1 MTGVQTCALPI
12 LMDLAQIR
20 RRQMD
25 RALRW
30 AILLFSGFLVVT
42 QQVYTLGPLVEYDRK
57 INSQP
62 KPQFEG
68 FAGFLLRRLDD
79 LGLRGLT
86 AAVLL
91 IAATFIAIKFKTWR
105 PLNLA
110 LLSLLSLNLVV
121 GTFKLFLGRTK
132 PRDGFDLL
140 HVGGMSYPSGHAS
153 NAVLSWGILAY
164 LIYRYAKVDRY
175 QGRLASA
182 GVVLISL
189 TVCTVSLIRHTHWF
203 SDLLGGL
210 FVGSALLVTVIAI
223 DRYVPSKSQLH

>member
-1 MTGVQTCALPI
+1 MEK
-12 LMDLAQIR
+12 LAQNR

-30 AILLFSGFLVVT
+30 SLLLFIGFLVVT
-42 QQVYTLGPLVEYDRK
+42 QQVLTNGPLVAYDK
-57 INSQP
+57 EINSQS

-68 FAGFLLRRLDD
+68 LAGFILRRLDD
-79 LGLRGLT
+79 LGLRSLT
-86 AAVLL
+86 ATVLL
-91 IAATFIAIKFKTWR
+91 IAASFIAYKFKTWR

-110 LLSLLSLNLVV
+110 MISLLSLNLVV
-121 GTFKLFLGRTK
+121 GSFKLVLGRTK

-140 HVGGMSYPSGHAS
+140 HAGGMSYPSGHAS

-175 QGRLASA
+175 QGRLATS

-189 TVCTVSLIRHTHWF
+189 TVCVVSLIRHTHWF

-210 FVGSALLVTVIAI
+210 FVGSALLVAVIAI

>member
-1 MTGVQTCALPI
+1 
-12 LMDLAQIR
+12 
-20 RRQMD
+20 MD

-30 AILLFSGFLVVT
+30 SLLLFTGFLLVT
-42 QQVYTLGPLVEYDRK
+42 QQVLTFGPLVEYDKK
-57 INSQP
+57 INSDP

-86 AAVLL
+86 ATVLI
-91 IAATFIAIKFKTWR
+91 IAASFIAYKFKTWR

-110 LLSLLSLNLVV
+110 FLSLILLNLVV

-140 HVGGMSYPSGHAS
+140 HAGGMSYPSGHAS

-182 GVVLISL
+182 GVVAISL
-189 TVCTVSLIRHTHWF
+189 TVCIVSLIRHTHWF
-203 SDLLGGL
+203 TDLLGGL
-210 FVGSALLVTVIAI
+210 FIGSALLVAVIAV

>member
-1 MTGVQTCALPI
+1 MQTETQL
-12 LMDLAQIR
+12 R
-20 RRQMD
+20 KKQMD

-30 AILLFSGFLVVT
+30 SLLLFTGFLLVT
-42 QQVYTLGPLVEYDRK
+42 QQVLTFGPLVEYDKK
-57 INSQP
+57 INSDP

-86 AAVLL
+86 ATVLI
-91 IAATFIAIKFKTWR
+91 IAASFIAYKFKTWR

-110 LLSLLSLNLVV
+110 FLSLLLLNLVV

-140 HVGGMSYPSGHAS
+140 HAGGMSYPSGHAS

-182 GVVLISL
+182 GVVAISL
-189 TVCTVSLIRHTHWF
+189 TVCVVSLIRHTHWF
-203 SDLLGGL
+203 TDLLGGL
-210 FVGSALLVTVIAI
+210 FVGSALLVAVIAV

>member
-1 MTGVQTCALPI
+1 MNELIQN
-12 LMDLAQIR
+12 R
-20 RRQMD
+20 RKQMD

-30 AILLFSGFLVVT
+30 AIVLFAGFLLVT
-42 QQVYTLGPLVEYDRK
+42 QQVLSYGPLVEYDKK
-57 INSQP
+57 INSDP
-62 KPQFEG
+62 KPQFDG

-79 LGLRGLT
+79 LGLRWLT
-86 AAVLL
+86 ATVLL
-91 IAATFIAIKFKTWR
+91 LAAVFIAYKFKTWR

-110 LLSLLSLNLVV
+110 FLSLILLNLVV

-182 GVVLISL
+182 GVALISL
-189 TVCTVSLIRHTHWF
+189 TVCVVSLIRHTHWF
-203 SDLLGGL
+203 SDLLGGV
-210 FVGSALLVTVIAI
+210 FIGSALLVAVIAV

>member
-1 MTGVQTCALPI
+1 MM
-12 LMDLAQIR
+12 MDLAQIR

-30 AILLFSGFLVVT
+30 AILLFSGFLFVT
-42 QQVYTLGPLVEYDRK
+42 QQVYSYGPLVEYDRK

-68 FAGFLLRRLDD
+68 LAGFILRRLDD
-79 LGLRGLT
+79 LGLRWLT
-86 AAVLL
+86 ATVLL
-91 IAATFIAIKFKTWR
+91 IAATFIAYKFKTWR
-105 PLNLA
+105 LLNLA
-110 LLSLLSLNLVV
+110 VLSLLSLNLVV
-121 GTFKLFLGRTK
+121 GTFKIFLGRTK

-153 NAVLSWGILAY
+153 NAVLSWGVLAY

-182 GVVLISL
+182 GVALISL

>member
-1 MTGVQTCALPI
+1 MEKLVQT
-12 LMDLAQIR
+12 R

-30 AILLFSGFLVVT
+30 SLLLFVGFLVVT
-42 QQVYTLGPLVEYDRK
+42 QQVLTNGPLVAYDK
-57 INSQP
+57 ELNSQP

-68 FAGFLLRRLDD
+68 LAGFILRRLDD
-79 LGLRGLT
+79 LGLRSLT
-86 AAVLL
+86 ATVLL
-91 IAATFIAIKFKTWR
+91 IAASFIAYKFKTWR

-110 LLSLLSLNLVV
+110 MISLLSLNVVV
-121 GTFKLFLGRTK
+121 GSFKIVLGRTK

-140 HVGGMSYPSGHAS
+140 HAGGMSYPSGHAS

-182 GVVLISL
+182 GVALISL
-189 TVCTVSLIRHTHWF
+189 TVCVVSLIRHTHWF

-210 FVGSALLVTVIAI
+210 FVGSALLVAVIAI

>member
-1 MTGVQTCALPI
+1 
-12 LMDLAQIR
+12 MDLAQIR

>member
-1 MTGVQTCALPI
+1 MQKEI
-12 LMDLAQIR
+12 QNR
-20 RRQMD
+20 RKQMD

-30 AILLFSGFLVVT
+30 SLLLCTGFLIVT
-42 QQVYTLGPLVEYDRK
+42 QQVLTFGPLVEYDKK
-57 INSQP
+57 INSDP

-86 AAVLL
+86 ATVLIL
-91 IAATFIAIKFKTWR
+91 AALFIAYKFKTWR

-110 LLSLLSLNLVV
+110 FLSLILLNLVV
-121 GTFKLFLGRTK
+121 GTFKLVLGRTK

-140 HVGGMSYPSGHAS
+140 HAGGMSYPSGHAS

-182 GVVLISL
+182 GVAAISL
-189 TVCTVSLIRHTHWF
+189 TVCIVSLIRHTHWF
-203 SDLLGGL
+203 TDLLGGL
-210 FVGSALLVTVIAI
+210 FIGSALLVAVIAV

>member
-1 MTGVQTCALPI
+1 MQTET
-12 LMDLAQIR
+12 QNR
-20 RRQMD
+20 RKQMD

-30 AILLFSGFLVVT
+30 SLLLFTGFLLVT
-42 QQVYTLGPLVEYDRK
+42 QQVLTFGPLVEYDKR
-57 INSQP
+57 INSDP

-68 FAGFLLRRLDD
+68 AAGFLLRRLDD

-86 AAVLL
+86 ATVLIL
-91 IAATFIAIKFKTWR
+91 AASFIAYKFKTWR

-110 LLSLLSLNLVV
+110 FLSLILLNLVV
-121 GTFKLFLGRTK
+121 GTFKLILGRTK
-132 PRDGFDLL
+132 PRDGFDLI

-182 GVVLISL
+182 GVVAISL
-189 TVCTVSLIRHTHWF
+189 TVCIVSLIRHTHWF
-203 SDLLGGL
+203 TDLLGGL
-210 FVGSALLVTVIAI
+210 FIGSALLVAVIAV

>member
-1 MTGVQTCALPI
+1 MQKEI
-12 LMDLAQIR
+12 QNR
-20 RRQMD
+20 RKQMD

-30 AILLFSGFLVVT
+30 SLLLFTGFLLVT
-42 QQVYTLGPLVEYDRK
+42 QQVLTFGPLVEYDKK
-57 INSQP
+57 INSDP

-86 AAVLL
+86 ATVLI
-91 IAATFIAIKFKTWR
+91 IAASFIAYKFKTWR

-110 LLSLLSLNLVV
+110 FLSLILLNLVV
-121 GTFKLFLGRTK
+121 GTSKLVLGRTK

-140 HVGGMSYPSGHAS
+140 HAGGMSYPSGHAS

-182 GVVLISL
+182 GVVAISL
-189 TVCTVSLIRHTHWF
+189 TVCIVSLIRHTHWF
-203 SDLLGGL
+203 TDLLGGL
-210 FVGSALLVTVIAI
+210 FIGSALLVAVIAV

>member
-1 MTGVQTCALPI
+1 
-12 LMDLAQIR
+12 
-20 RRQMD
+20 MD

-30 AILLFSGFLVVT
+30 SLLLFFGFLVVT
-42 QQVYTLGPLVEYDRK
+42 QQVLTNGPLVSYDK
-57 INSQP
+57 EINSQP

-68 FAGFLLRRLDD
+68 LAGFLLRRLDD

-86 AAVLL
+86 ATVLI
-91 IAATFIAIKFKTWR
+91 IAASFIAYKFKTWR

-110 LLSLLSLNLVV
+110 MVSLLSLNLVV

-140 HVGGMSYPSGHAS
+140 HAGGMSYPSGHAS

-182 GVVLISL
+182 GVALISL

-210 FVGSALLVTVIAI
+210 FVGSALLVAVIAI

>member
-1 MTGVQTCALPI
+1 MEK
-12 LMDLAQIR
+12 LAQNR

-25 RALRW
+25 RALRCSL
-30 AILLFSGFLVVT
+30 LLFVGFLVVT
-42 QQVYTLGPLVEYDRK
+42 QQVLTNGPLVAYDK
-57 INSQP
+57 EINSQP

-68 FAGFLLRRLDD
+68 LAGFILRRLDD
-79 LGLRGLT
+79 LGLRSLT
-86 AAVLL
+86 ATVLL
-91 IAATFIAIKFKTWR
+91 IAASYIAYKFKTWR

-110 LLSLLSLNLVV
+110 MISLLSLNLVV
-121 GTFKLFLGRTK
+121 GSFKIVLGRTK

-140 HVGGMSYPSGHAS
+140 HAGGMSYPSGHAS

-182 GVVLISL
+182 GVVLVSL
-189 TVCTVSLIRHTHWF
+189 TVCVVSLIRHTHWF

-210 FVGSALLVTVIAI
+210 FVGSALLVAVIAI

>member
-1 MTGVQTCALPI
+1 MMEQ
-12 LMDLAQIR
+12 AQIR

-30 AILLFSGFLVVT
+30 AILLFSGFLLVT
-42 QQVYTLGPLVEYDRK
+42 QQVFTYGPLVEYDKK

-68 FAGFLLRRLDD
+68 LAGFILRRLDD
-79 LGLRGLT
+79 LGLRWLT
-86 AAVLL
+86 ATVLL
-91 IAATFIAIKFKTWR
+91 LAASFIAYKFKTWR

-121 GTFKLFLGRTK
+121 GTFKIFLGRTK

-182 GVVLISL
+182 GVALISL

>member
-1 MTGVQTCALPI
+1 MK
-12 LMDLAQIR
+12 DLQQLR

-30 AILLFSGFLVVT
+30 SLLLFFGFLLVT
-42 QQVYTLGPLVEYDRK
+42 QQVLTNGPLVSYDK
-57 INSQP
+57 EINSQP

-68 FAGFLLRRLDD
+68 FAGFFLRRLDD
-79 LGLRGLT
+79 LGLRGVT
-86 AAVLL
+86 ATVLL
-91 IAATFIAIKFKTWR
+91 IAAAFIAYKFKTWR

-110 LLSLLSLNLVV
+110 VLSLLLLNLTV
-121 GTFKLFLGRTK
+121 GASKILLGRTK

-140 HVGGMSYPSGHAS
+140 HAGGMSYPSGHAS

-189 TVCTVSLIRHTHWF
+189 TVCIVSLIRHTHWF

-210 FVGSALLVTVIAI
+210 FIGSALLVAVIAV

>member
-1 MTGVQTCALPI
+1 
-12 LMDLAQIR
+12 
-20 RRQMD
+20 MD

-30 AILLFSGFLVVT
+30 SLLLFVGFLIVT
-42 QQVYTLGPLVEYDRK
+42 QQVLTNGPLVAYDK
-57 INSQP
+57 EINSQP

-68 FAGFLLRRLDD
+68 LAGFILRRLDD

-86 AAVLL
+86 ATVLL
-91 IAATFIAIKFKTWR
+91 IAAMFIAYKFKTWR

-110 LLSLLSLNLVV
+110 MISLLSLNLVV
-121 GTFKLFLGRTK
+121 GTFKLVLGRTK

-140 HVGGMSYPSGHAS
+140 HAGGMSYPSGHAS

-175 QGRLASA
+175 QGRLATT
-182 GVVLISL
+182 GVLLISL
-189 TVCTVSLIRHTHWF
+189 TVCVVSLIRHTHWF

-210 FVGSALLVTVIAI
+210 FVGSALLVAVIAI

>member
-1 MTGVQTCALPI
+1 MRTIEQT
-12 LMDLAQIR
+12 R

-30 AILLFSGFLVVT
+30 SLLLFFGFLVVT
-42 QQVYTLGPLVEYDRK
+42 QQVLTNGPLVSYDK
-57 INSQP
+57 VINSQP

-86 AAVLL
+86 ATVLI
-91 IAATFIAIKFKTWR
+91 IAASFIAYKFKTWR

-110 LLSLLSLNLVV
+110 MVSLLSLNLVV

-140 HVGGMSYPSGHAS
+140 HAGGMSYPSGHAS

-182 GVVLISL
+182 GVALISL

-210 FVGSALLVTVIAI
+210 FIGSALLVAVIAI

>member
-1 MTGVQTCALPI
+1 MEKLVQT
-12 LMDLAQIR
+12 R

-30 AILLFSGFLVVT
+30 SLLLFVGFLLVT
-42 QQVYTLGPLVEYDRK
+42 QQVLTNGPLVAYDK
-57 INSQP
+57 EINSQP

-68 FAGFLLRRLDD
+68 LAGFILRRLDD
-79 LGLRGLT
+79 LGLRSLT
-86 AAVLL
+86 ATVLL
-91 IAATFIAIKFKTWR
+91 IAASYIAYKFKTWR

-110 LLSLLSLNLVV
+110 MISLLSLNLVV
-121 GTFKLFLGRTK
+121 GSFKIVLGRTK

-140 HVGGMSYPSGHAS
+140 HAGGMSYPSGHAS

-182 GVVLISL
+182 GVVLVSL
-189 TVCTVSLIRHTHWF
+189 TVCVVSLIRHTHWF

-210 FVGSALLVTVIAI
+210 FVGSALLVAVIAI

>member
-1 MTGVQTCALPI
+1 
-12 LMDLAQIR
+12 
-20 RRQMD
+20 MD

-30 AILLFSGFLVVT
+30 AILLFIGFIVVT
-42 QQVYTLGPLVEYDRK
+42 QQIYTYGPLVGYDKK

-68 FAGFLLRRLDD
+68 LAGFLLLRLDD
-79 LGLRGLT
+79 LGARWLT
-86 AAVLL
+86 TLVLL
-91 IAATFIAIKFKTWR
+91 LAAAFIAYKFKTKR
-105 PLNLA
+105 PLILA
-110 LLSLLSLNLVV
+110 AVALFFLHLIVGVV
-121 GTFKLFLGRTK
+121 KIFLGRTK

-140 HVGGMSYPSGHAS
+140 HAGGMSYPSGHAS
-153 NAVLSWGILAY
+153 NVVLSWGLLAY

-182 GVVLISL
+182 AVVLISVV
-189 TVCTVSLIRHTHWF
+189 VCGVSLIRHTHWF
-203 SDLLGGL
+203 SDLLGGV

>member
-1 MTGVQTCALPI
+1 MQTET
-12 LMDLAQIR
+12 QNR
-20 RRQMD
+20 RKQMD

-30 AILLFSGFLVVT
+30 SLLLFTGFLLVT
-42 QQVYTLGPLVEYDRK
+42 QQVLTFGPLVGYDKK
-57 INSQP
+57 INSDP

-68 FAGFLLRRLDD
+68 LAGFLLRRLDD

-86 AAVLL
+86 ATVLIL
-91 IAATFIAIKFKTWR
+91 AASFIAFKFKTWR

-110 LLSLLSLNLVV
+110 FLSLILLNLVV
-121 GTFKLFLGRTK
+121 GTSKLVLGRTK
-132 PRDGFDLL
+132 PRDGFDLI

-182 GVVLISL
+182 GVVTISL
-189 TVCTVSLIRHTHWF
+189 TVCIVSLIRHTHWF
-203 SDLLGGL
+203 TDLLGGL
-210 FVGSALLVTVIAI
+210 FIGSALLVAVIAV